1 MAAVKHTD
9 VTDVPYLKDQ
19 NVPKILDDSVHRIME
34 ERPDD
39 ALVFLANHFQALVRA
54 RDGEASKV
62 TDLEGAKGRIA
73 VLENEVKAM
82 KVEKKETASDGPAS
96 PPTKSRKARTITA
109 RACVVCG
116 RDDRAGEVRSKG
128 FKCHDCVGLPS
139 NQHFVRAIDTHEL
152 VKGRDEDGLFVINDY
167 TVIKNLGKGA
177 YGKVR
182 LCSHNHSNQCYAVKC
197 LAKET
202 LNKHKRLPRAH
213 SRLSLSRDRSEPKDE
228 ISKAKEEVKI
238 MMGLSHPNICQIYGV
253 MESDTELMIVME
265 VLEGGQI
272 FPDTLPA
279 DPIPVGKL
287 QKYVCGIARGLDYLH
302 DNGVIH
308 RDIKPANILLD
319 ARDNVKLADF
329 GVSAQ
334 ITDSDSFRIT
344 GFVGT
349 PYFMSPEA
357 FGSSETVAGEATD
370 VWAFAV
376 TLYIMAF
383 GAQPWPSNLEL
394 TEIGKTVQT
403 KTIEFTHSN
412 QQLNSLLEGMFDKDP
427 EKRLTVDEILRHP
440 FLASV
445 RIVKGHPVETLSV
458 GLSWETDTNRLSL
471 CDPIGDDPG
480 RDILK
485 KFFDKS
491 GQEFQITQGNSYSV
505 TLYDL
510 ARDPRRKSAEV
521 STSLRD
527 LRPDSSHHERKPSGV
542 PVTWEA
548 TGVRQENW
556 SDDELEDEIF

>member
-383 GAQPWPSNLEL
+383 GSPPFSGGNLREL
-394 TEIGKTVQT
+394 STDIRSKAEAGLVFGHAST
-403 KTIEFTHSN
+403 
-412 QQLNSLLEGMFDKDP
+412 QLNDLLSKMMNIQP
-427 EKRLTVDEILRHP
+427 EKRLKMSAILKHD
-440 FLASV
+440 FCHHV
-445 RIVKGHPVETLSV
+445 RIVKGHPVETVQVKMEWNPATHSIQV
-458 GLSWETDTNRLSL
+458 KNPVDGNPAGLQKVVEFFNRSDNTFTVTNGGAHYEL
-471 CDPIGDDPG
+471 C
-480 RDILK
+480 
-485 KFFDKS
+485 
-491 GQEFQITQGNSYSV
+491 
-505 TLYDL
+505 LYDV
-510 ARDPRRKSAEV
+510 ARDPRRRAREPV
-521 STSLRD
+521 PCVMT
-527 LRPDSSHHERKPSGV
+527 PVWGDSI
-542 PVTWEA
+542 
-548 TGVRQENW
+548 QEEHW
-556 SDDELEDEIF
+556 SDGELSDEL